1 MKYFYLFLSILIF
14 GCAGQRPPTGGPDDT
29 TPPEIISCFPEKLST
44 NVTTD
49 EIHIEFSEYIDRR
62 SVEESIFFSP
72 AIKDFEFDWSDTELK
87 IKILEPLLKD
97 VTYVLTIGTDVVD
110 LNNRNRMAKSF
121 TLAFSTGKNIDYGII
136 NGKIFDEKPDGVM
149 IYAFK
154 NPNVNLDTISVLKHF
169 PHFITQS
176 GNDGTF
182 ELSNLGVGN
191 YRLFAVKDE
200 YRNLLFD
207 IESDRVGFPQSDF
220 KITKVDSIVNSV
232 SFKIAKIDTAKP
244 RLIELNVIDDSH
256 LKLIF
261 NEDCDSLS
269 LISGKYIL
277 SDSLLKNQKSIEK
290 INIGKN
296 YKELFLVLNER
307 LTEGEHNLSLT
318 GQKDLFGNHIHPL
331 AREIKFISTNAKDTT
346 SPEIV
351 ETNLTDY
358 AQFENLS
365 KIYFNYDDVV
375 KINNNAFKLFMS
387 DSIEIKY
394 DLQIKNLSRVE
405 ITPKEFAIGSDYTL
419 KIFPREISDGSRNSS
434 KDSLKIFKFK
444 IIDEDRFGSLKGIF
458 INVKSMSGNVI
469 VKMENIS
476 SKEFNYKTI
485 VNDQNEF
492 IFPRVMEGEYKIS
505 FFEDKNINGNWD
517 DGNLNPFNFSEK
529 YSEHSQIIKIRARW
543 PLEGLILKY

>member
-1 MKYFYLFLSILIF
+1 M
-14 GCAGQRPPTGGPDDT
+14 
-29 TPPEIISCFPEKLST
+29 
-44 NVTTD
+44 
-49 EIHIEFSEYIDRR
+49 
-62 SVEESIFFSP
+62 
-72 AIKDFEFDWSDTELK
+72 
-87 IKILEPLLKD
+87 
-97 VTYVLTIGTDVVD
+97 
-110 LNNRNRMAKSF
+110 
-121 TLAFSTGKNIDYGII
+121 
-136 NGKIFDEKPDGVM
+136 
-149 IYAFK
+149 
-154 NPNVNLDTISVLKHF
+154 
-169 PHFITQS
+169 
-176 GNDGTF
+176 
-182 ELSNLGVGN
+182 
-191 YRLFAVKDE
+191 
-200 YRNLLFD
+200 
-207 IESDRVGFPQSDF
+207 
-220 KITKVDSIVNSV
+220 
-232 SFKIAKIDTAKP
+232 
-244 RLIELNVIDDSH
+244 
-256 LKLIF
+256 
-261 NEDCDSLS
+261 
-269 LISGKYIL
+269 
-277 SDSLLKNQKSIEK
+277 
-290 INIGKN
+290 
-296 YKELFLVLNER
+296 VLNER

-492 IFPRVMEGEYKIS
+492 IFPRVMEGNTKLV
-505 FFEDKNINGNWD
+505 FEDKNINGNWD